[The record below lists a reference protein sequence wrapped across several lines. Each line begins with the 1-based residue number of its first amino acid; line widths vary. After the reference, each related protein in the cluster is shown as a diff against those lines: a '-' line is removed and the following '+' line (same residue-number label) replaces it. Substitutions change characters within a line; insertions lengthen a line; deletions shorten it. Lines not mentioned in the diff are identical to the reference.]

1 MKIRRS
7 LPIISMTLL
16 FCLAVTG
23 ESHAFW
29 LWSAKTK
36 KFERPEKGV
45 KSVPSD
51 QLTWA
56 LSFFEAKEYERAL
69 REMENLV
76 SKYSSSKEAAQAQY
90 YVGRCREALEDYYA
104 AFEAYDKLAAHYP
117 NSQRLGEAI
126 EREYRIG
133 NLFYSGKK
141 RKLAGLEILPSIDKA
156 IEIFRRVVEQ
166 APYGAYGVLA
176 QYKLGESYKKNGE
189 YPQAKEAFEKLIEDY
204 PNSELMDEAHYQ
216 IALVTLK
223 TSRKASYDDRA
234 ADEALALFGRFVKEH
249 PQSDLVPE
257 SLEAIQT
264 LKERKAEKV
273 FETAQFYEKQGKTT
287 AAKLYYNQIIERYGK
302 SPWAQLALERLTIL
316 EKKSVTP

>member
-1 MKIRRS
+1 MRRAIFIGIAF
-7 LPIISMTLL
+7 LTLL
-16 FCLAVTG
+16 VFAEEG
-23 ESHAFW
+23 FAFW
-29 LWSAKTK
+29 IWSPKTK
-36 KFERPEKGV
+36 RLERPEKGV
-45 KSVPSD
+45 KPVPSD
-51 QLTWA
+51 QLAWA
-56 LSFFEAKEYERAL
+56 LSFFQAKNYERAL

-76 SKYSSSKEAAQAQY
+76 NKYPSSKEAAQAQY

-104 AFEAYDKLAAHYP
+104 AFKAYDKLTAHYP
-117 NSQRLGEAI
+117 NSQQIGEAM

-141 RKLAGLEILPSIDKA
+141 RKLAGLEILPSLDKA
-156 IEIFRRVVEQ
+156 IEIFLRVVEQ
-166 APYGAYGVLA
+166 APYGSYGVLA

-189 YPQAKEAFEKLIEDY
+189 YSRAKEAFEKLIEDY
-204 PNSELMDEAHYQ
+204 PNSELVDEARYQ
-216 IALVTLK
+216 IALVALK
-223 TSRKASYDDRA
+223 ASRKASYDDRA

-264 LKERKAEKV
+264 LKDRKAEKT

-287 AAKLYYNQIIERYGK
+287 AARLYYNQVIEQDGK
-302 SPWAQLALERLTIL
+302 SSWAQLALERLTIL